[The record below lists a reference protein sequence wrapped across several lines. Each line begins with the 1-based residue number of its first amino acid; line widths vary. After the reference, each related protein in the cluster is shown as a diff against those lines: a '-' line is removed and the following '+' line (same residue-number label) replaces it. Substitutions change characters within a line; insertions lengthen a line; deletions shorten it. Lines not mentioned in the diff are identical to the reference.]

1 MTNRRDGK
9 TVLVI
14 EQDDEIRYSLTL
26 MLMERGY
33 GALCVP
39 TPQKAL
45 ELLDQGMRPSV
56 IVLDPFTPNDARDF
70 QSKLAANPAWTKIE
84 VIVGPGAAQTRDA
97 SGASVRTHTPG
108 KPLDLRQ
115 LLGLLGFRRPPAT
128 MLEAAPPA

>member
-1 MTNRRDGK
+1 MTNRRYGK
-9 TVLVI
+9 TVLVV
-14 EQDDEIRYSLTL
+14 EHDDEIRYSLTL
-26 MLMERGY
+26 MLMERGF

-45 ELLDQGMRPSV
+45 ELLDQGLRPSV

-70 QSKLAANPAWTKIE
+70 QSKLAANPTWTKIE
-84 VIVGPGAAQTRDA
+84 VIVGPSTRDA
-97 SGASVRTHTPG
+97 SGASVHTHRPG
-108 KPLDLRQ
+108 RPLDLRQ